1 MRWISFRSIPSPTN
15 QPKAYSTKI
24 NFFYYSRSSTFNGL
38 LFETLNINYFCSNF
52 FNYDVWCSYIVLYA
66 LYESF
71 RRLGGHGGG
80 AGGKEPTIDINYGG
94 LGGSGLHSIPIKV
107 HNRLDIEREK
117 PISF

>member
-1 MRWISFRSIPSPTN
+1 M
-15 QPKAYSTKI
+15 
-24 NFFYYSRSSTFNGL
+24 
-38 LFETLNINYFCSNF
+38 
-52 FNYDVWCSYIVLYA
+52 
-66 LYESF
+66 
-71 RRLGGHGGG
+71 GGHGGG